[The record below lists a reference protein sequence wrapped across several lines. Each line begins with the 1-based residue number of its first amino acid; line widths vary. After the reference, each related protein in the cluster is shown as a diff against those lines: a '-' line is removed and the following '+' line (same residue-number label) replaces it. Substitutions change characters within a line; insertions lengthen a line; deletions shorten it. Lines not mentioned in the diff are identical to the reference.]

1 MKLILP
7 VAGKGER
14 LKPYTLILPKCLL
27 PVAGKPILNWI
38 IESTQQLPITE
49 TLFITGYKSE
59 CI

>member
-38 IESTQQLPITE
+38 IESTQQLPIT
-49 TLFITGYKSE
+49 
-59 CI
+59 